1 MKPICIGCGC
11 DEEHG
16 CDIQYFNG
24 LMENCLRCWWVRF
37 DVANRVGV
45 CSACW
50 DLVKVWDAA
59 KELKPIYPLIAERYY
74 RQVLFLYDDKP
85 SALAWLHS
93 PQALLGNRSPYE
105 LILAGELDRVQTMVA
120 QIRDGAYI

>member
-11 DEEHG
+11 DEETACTILGAGIH
-16 CDIQYFNG
+16 QF
-24 LMENCLRCWWVRF
+24 RCWWARF
-37 DVANRVGV
+37 DAGARVGV

-59 KELKPIYPLIAERYY
+59 RERKPILPLIAERYY
-74 RQVLFLYDDKP
+74 RQVLFLYDDEA

-93 PQALLGNRSPYE
+93 PQVLLGGRSARD
-105 LILAGELDRVQTMVA
+105 LILAGELERVQTMVA